1 MRLINF
7 QQHCKTIQWGKNN
20 LFNKMMLGRL
30 GIHSTKGWNCISY
43 LTPSSKFNS
52 KWIKDL
58 SVRAE
63 AEELLEP
70 SEPPGKTLR
79 KKYRCKSSWPWNRQL
94 FLRYNTKPQAI
105 KGKIDKLDFIKDFKM
120 CALKYT
126 IRKVKRQAI
135 VWEKILLNHKLDK
148 GLVFRMQKNY

>member
-1 MRLINF
+1 
-7 QQHCKTIQWGKNN
+7 
-20 LFNKMMLGRL
+20 MLGQP
-30 GIHSTKGWNCISY
+30 GIHSTKEWNCVSS

-52 KWIKDL
+52 KWIKGL

-79 KKYRCKSSWPWNRQL
+79 KKHGCKPSWPWNRQL

-120 CALKYT
+120 CALKCT

-135 VWEKILLNHKLDK
+135 VWEKILVNHKLDK
-148 GLVFRMQKNY
+148 GLVFRMQNNYQNSTIKRQ